1 MEEEKVPPK
10 PADARIVRAV
20 RKLKSTI
27 SHKSDHIEENKSKD
41 SKTNLKTISRSSTRK
56 KTQVLSGN
64 NINNINNI
72 NTLLPLNQIKPK
84 IPSKISSSKIQLDG
98 SVKNNNNNTNQIDN
112 NKIRVFDYETLKR
125 YKKKHN
131 IVFQKNLLSQ
141 ENIFK
146 YKEEFVAMIKKD
158 KNIKNMLNKLNL
170 IDEDNYM
177 DYVQNNFFNKP
188 HFLFVLEMLIFNEVE
203 QANTLKVFRTKQVL
217 PLKVVKENYFRN
229 EINKELEKK
238 IYQLDYENKV
248 QNLVNNIDNFIDNI
262 KNTKLD
268 L

>member
-1 MEEEKVPPK
+1 MEEEKVPTK

-20 RKLKSTI
+20 RKLKSNI

-41 SKTNLKTISRSSTRK
+41 GKNSKTISRASIRK
-56 KTQVLSGN
+56 KTQDLSGN
-64 NINNINNI
+64 NINS
-72 NTLLPLNQIKPK
+72 LLPLNQIKPK
-84 IPSKISSSKIQLDG
+84 IPNKVSSSKIQLDG
-98 SVKNNNNNTNQIDN
+98 SVKNNINNNNINNNQQE

-131 IVFQKNLLSQ
+131 IVFQKNLLSP
-141 ENIFK
+141 ENIYK

-170 IDEDNYM
+170 INEDNYM
-177 DYVQNNFFNKP
+177 EYVQNNFFNKP

-203 QANTLKVFRTKQVL
+203 QANTLKVFRTKQVV

-238 IYQLDYENKV
+238 IYQLEYENKV
-248 QNLVNNIDNFIDNI
+248 QNLVNNIDNFIEDI

-268 L
+268 F